1 MPKVLTE
8 SSTLKCSSQGTVQL
22 TAGQSKLTVGGAKVL
37 VEGDLAEAT
46 ISGCTLTDSSGPPP
60 TVQCKKVSTVMAGAA
75 TKLKVDGKPVFL
87 DTAQGSADGLAPA
100 PETFSVQSAGQDAL
114 QAV

>member
-8 SSTLKCSSQGTVQL
+8 SSTVKCSSQGTVQL

-37 VEGDLAEAT
+37 VQGDLAGAT
-46 ISGCTLTDSSGPPP
+46 ISGCTIVTDPNTGKK
-60 TVQCKKVSTVMAGAA
+60 QCTAVIAPANGAA
-75 TKLKVDGKPVFL
+75 TKLKVDGKPVLL
-87 DTAQGSADGLAPA
+87 DTAQGPADGLAPV
-100 PETFSVQSAGQDAL
+100 PETFSVQSAGQDKL